1 MPSGVSEC
9 REEDDILVKPCRF
22 NKSNTKCET
31 HGGRLKSIK
40 VTSKKWAWLPS
51 KKSYGYK
58 YGKVTKYVCER
69 KNIPLSSD
77 VLTRNVRPE
86 SESMNTLLEV
96 ALGDSFSGES
106 INSGQVD
113 GVTVIKEGLVKT
125 DVGLS

>member
-1 MPSGVSEC
+1 MCV
-9 REEDDILVKPCRF
+9 RE
-22 NKSNTKCET
+22 
-31 HGGRLKSIK
+31 
-40 VTSKKWAWLPS
+40 
-51 KKSYGYK
+51 
-58 YGKVTKYVCER
+58 

-86 SESMNTLLEV
+86 SESMNTLFEV